1 MVFIIGR
8 TLRTPYTS
16 AVSLL
21 DCTVQNV
28 SSLPPMLLEG
38 VALHGLVISSGEIT
52 NVHQKAFQG
61 LAAPLEALGLPNNML
76 SSVPTQALRSLPEL
90 NRLDLSENRLKVL
103 DGNSFKVNKI
113 ENLFFRKFVILFFSG
128 IEKLIFY

>member
-1 MVFIIGR
+1 M
-8 TLRTPYTS
+8 RTPYTS
-16 AVSLL
+16 RVSLL

-52 NVHQKAFQG
+52 SVHQKAFQG

-76 SSVPTQALRSLPEL
+76 SSVPTQSLRSLPEL

-103 DGNSFKVNKI
+103 DGNSFKVNRIK
-113 ENLFFRKFVILFFSG
+113 NFFVLRFVTTVFVFRD
-128 IEKLIFY
+128 